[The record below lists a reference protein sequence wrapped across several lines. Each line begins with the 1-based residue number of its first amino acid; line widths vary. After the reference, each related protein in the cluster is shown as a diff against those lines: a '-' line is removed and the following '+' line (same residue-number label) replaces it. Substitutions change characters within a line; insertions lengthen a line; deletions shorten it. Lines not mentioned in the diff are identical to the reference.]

1 MGKKDDEVALLLVPE
16 EGLQRRVT
24 ECGNSLSRDVN

>member
-16 EGLQRRVT
+16 KGLQRRVA
-24 ECGNSLSRDVN
+24 ERGNSLSRDAN